1 MALHE
6 DRNGCA
12 LHGALRLLDAVDGL
26 VPILHS
32 SAGCG
37 VAGRAASAAFAG
49 AFGQLGAVSGETSAT
64 ILQEKQVVFG
74 GTSRLREQIKNT
86 LKVLAGDLYVV
97 VTGCV
102 PEVVGDDVPAMVKE
116 ATEQRFP
123 VLGIAAPG
131 FKGNGWAGYASTAR
145 ALLEQLPAVLPPDG
159 ALAPFDVNLL
169 GVVPGHDPGWEGD
182 LLAVEGILAEAGLRS
197 NRLVGL
203 GQETAAWRQAPL
215 ARVNVVL
222 SPWGLDAARVL
233 AERHGTP
240 VVELG
245 FVPVG
250 SRDAALLLE
259 QVADALSL
267 GQSAVGAARG
277 RLDARLRHFLKKAAP
292 SLLLGDVQERIAVV
306 GGTAA
311 AVGQARFL
319 SGTLG
324 QLVEQV
330 IVTDRPPAG
339 SRAAIAASIRAIAGD
354 GVDVRF
360 LESREE
366 IARALAASSP
376 ELILGSALER
386 PAARELGAALVESAA
401 PVRSV
406 PVLRRSFAGVD
417 GAVTLVEEL
426 LGAVRREREEATRA
440 AETRPEGTRTATGS
454 AGHAA
459 VAGCAASVPA
469 ARLPIQLHQP

>member
-12 LHGALRLLDAVDGL
+12 LQGALRLLDAVGGL
-26 VPILHS
+26 VPILHA
-32 SAGCG
+32 SAGCAVSAR
-37 VAGRAASAAFAG
+37 VAGEAFAG
-49 AFGQLGAVSGETSAT
+49 GLGQLGSSSGETSAT
-64 ILQEKQVVFG
+64 VLQEKQVVFG

-131 FKGNGWAGYASTAR
+131 FKGNGWTGYASTAR
-145 ALLEQLPAVLPPDG
+145 ALLEQLPSILGPD
-159 ALAPFDVNLL
+159 AADARPDVNLL

-203 GQETAAWRQAPL
+203 GQGTAAWRQAPL

-222 SPWGLDAARVL
+222 SPWGLEAARLL
-233 AERHGTP
+233 ADRHGTP
-240 VVELG
+240 IVELG

-259 QVADALSL
+259 KVAEALSL
-267 GQSAVGAARG
+267 DQAAVDAARA
-277 RLDARLRHFLKKAAP
+277 RLDSRQRHFLRKAAP

-324 QLVEQV
+324 QLVELV
-330 IVTDRPPAG
+330 IVTDRPPAP
-339 SRAAIAASIRAIAGD
+339 RHAAIAASIRAVAGD
-354 GVDVRF
+354 GTDVVF
-360 LESREE
+360 LESRDE
-366 IARALAASSP
+366 IARALAGSSP
-376 ELILGSALER
+376 ELILGSALEH
-386 PAARELGAALVESAA
+386 PAARDLGAALVETAA
-401 PVRSV
+401 PV
-406 PVLRRSFAGVD
+406 
-417 GAVTLVEEL
+417 
-426 LGAVRREREEATRA
+426 
-440 AETRPEGTRTATGS
+440 
-454 AGHAA
+454 HA
-459 VAGCAASVPA
+459 
-469 ARLPIQLHQP
+469 

>member
-12 LHGALRLLDAVDGL
+12 LHGALRLLDAVGGL
-26 VPILHS
+26 VPILHA

-37 VAGRAASAAFAG
+37 VAAQSASAAFAG
-49 AFGQLGAVSGETSAT
+49 ELGQRSASSGETSAT

-86 LKVLAGDLYVV
+86 LKVLAGELYVV

-123 VLGIAAPG
+123 VLAIAAPG

-145 ALLEQLPAVLPPDG
+145 ALLEQLPAVLAPDD
-159 ALAPFDVNLL
+159 AVAPFDVNLL

-182 LLAVEGILAEAGLRS
+182 LLAVEAILAEAGLRS

-203 GQETAAWRQAPL
+203 GQGTAAWRQAPL
-215 ARVNVVL
+215 ARVSVVL

-240 VVELG
+240 IVDLG
-245 FVPVG
+245 FLPVG
-250 SRDAALLLE
+250 SRDAGLLLE
-259 QVADALSL
+259 KVAGALAL
-267 GQSAVGAARG
+267 DPIAMDAARA

-292 SLLLGDVQERIAVV
+292 SLLLGDVQERVSVV

-339 SRAAIAASIRAIAGD
+339 SHAAIASSIRAVAGE

-360 LESREE
+360 LESRQE
-366 IARALAASSP
+366 IARTLAASGP
-376 ELILGSALER
+376 ELILGSALEQ
-386 PAARELGAALVESAA
+386 PAASELGAALVESAA
-401 PVRSV
+401 PIRSV
-406 PVLRRSFAGVD
+406 PVLRRTFAGVD

-426 LGAVRREREEATRA
+426 LGAVRREREA
-440 AETRPEGTRTATGS
+440 TRTAGTRAEG
-454 AGHAA
+454 ATAALGPARHAA
-459 VAGCAASVPA
+459 VPGCAASVPSS
-469 ARLPIQLHQP
+469 RLPIQLHHP

>member
-12 LHGALRLLDAVDGL
+12 LHGALRLLEAVGGV
-26 VPILHS
+26 VPILHA
-32 SAGCG
+32 SAGCA
-37 VAGRAASAAFAG
+37 VAARVSGDAFAG
-49 AFGQLGAVSGETSAT
+49 GLGQLASSSGETSAT
-64 ILQEKQVVFG
+64 VLHEKQVVFG

-86 LKVLAGDLYVV
+86 LKVLTGDLYVV

-131 FKGNGWAGYASTAR
+131 FKGNGWTGYASTAR
-145 ALLEQLPAVLPPDG
+145 ALLEQLPSI
-159 ALAPFDVNLL
+159 LAPEAGGDRPDVNLL
-169 GVVPGHDPGWEGD
+169 GVVPGRDPGWEGD
-182 LLAVEGILAEAGLRS
+182 LLAVEGILAELGLRS

-203 GQETAAWRQAPL
+203 GQGTAAWRQAPL

-222 SPWGLDAARVL
+222 SPWGLEAARLL
-233 AERHGTP
+233 ADRHGTP
-240 VVELG
+240 VVDLG
-245 FVPVG
+245 FLPVG
-250 SRDAALLLE
+250 SRDAALLVE
-259 QVADALSL
+259 KVAEALSL
-267 GQSAVGAARG
+267 DGRTVDAARA
-277 RLDARLRHFLKKAAP
+277 RLDSRLRHFLKKAAP

-330 IVTDRPPAG
+330 IVTDRPPAQRHA
-339 SRAAIAASIRAIAGD
+339 SIAASIRAIAGG
-354 GVDVRF
+354 GVDVQF
-360 LESREE
+360 LESRQE
-366 IARALAASSP
+366 IARALAASGP
-376 ELILGSALER
+376 ELILGSALEHY
-386 PAARELGAALVESAA
+386 AARGLGAALVETAA
-401 PVRSV
+401 PVHAV

-426 LGAVRREREEATRA
+426 LGAVRRERAAATSRA
-440 AETRPEGTRTATGS
+440 EPRQETLEPAAGTARRPAS
-454 AGHAA
+454 
-459 VAGCAASVPA
+459 GCALSIPPS
-469 ARLPIQLHQP
+469 RTPLQLPHT